1 MKIPGLINIILLNFL
16 IILIPCSG
24 CSRQITTGDKLNIK
38 IVSSKINLWINMMP
52 GIEISHPVLHL
63 NGNISIKNLS
73 GVAIENLILRNIS
86 VAQNNLS
93 INIEPIKLI
102 SAKFSESILPY
113 GENTFSLNG
122 IKRISGNIID
132 YDSTVTLIFNFSSD
146 GISFSDSI
154 KHQIIKKVY

>member
-38 IVSSKINLWINMMP
+38 IVSSKINLWINLMP
-52 GIEISHPVLHL
+52 GIEINHPVLHL

-86 VAQNNLS
+86 VTQNNLF

-102 SAKFSESILPY
+102 SVNFSGSILPY
-113 GENTFSLNG
+113 EENTFLLNG